1 MIKVINNCMTKTNE
15 KTKKI
20 QQIHKTIEFEKGNL
34 HQDLRVPFLVQKH
47 HNKRGIMSNLNYV

>member
-1 MIKVINNCMTKTNE
+1 MTKTNE